1 MAEVQINLETFLR
14 AYMDYAK
21 LWPAMG
27 ENRYKDFW
35 METVKYY
42 LDGKDNDVA
51 FGLSLDGAPK
61 SVLDVIEEMKRA
73 RGSSRVAEI
82 KNTVRFVA
90 EEVFYPVY
98 DGGSVSYD
106 NVPQLQMFLKRLS
119 EFNDKGLVYDA
130 LVKLKNTVGYKRANA
145 SWGQLEQK
153 RKIVCNNIVNMMASN
168 PNATQK
174 DIVELIYWAKTPD
187 EVLKVINDV
196 FAKTDDDLDKE
207 MKKDVPNSATVNDII
222 YYPKQVIDIAFGGY
236 DASPE
241 LKEYF
246 ERFREQNNRVVKNP
260 EEVKK
265 YHEFV
270 AKLSEFRKIV
280 GNKYNFDKIVGSGD
294 RNYVSN
300 YEDTM
305 DKENIDLINRN
316 TTLEQE
322 KGALEKSRD
331 QFRDNYDREKLLN
344 KKMEQRYN
352 DERAAR
358 LSVEKMLQNALKV
371 IEAYERGNQE
381 IDKAGVFNKAA
392 AKLKMKEEVEK
403 ANDELKRAKAED
415 AKRKAALVARQ
426 TAMGEAISI

>member
-42 LDGKDNDVA
+42 LDGKDNDDT
-51 FGLSLDGAPK
+51 FGFSLDGAPK
-61 SVLDVIEEMKRA
+61 SVLDVIEEMKKA

-82 KNTVRFVA
+82 KDTVKFV
-90 EEVFYPVY
+90 VQDVY
-98 DGGSVSYD
+98 CPEYNGGNRYD
-106 NVPQLQMFLKRLS
+106 NVPQLQIFLKRLS
-119 EFNDKGLVYDA
+119 EFNDKDLVYDA
-130 LVKLKNTVGYKRANA
+130 LSFLKNVVGYKRANA
-145 SWGQLEQK
+145 SWGQFDQK

-168 PNATQK
+168 SNATQI

-187 EVLKVINDV
+187 EALKVINDV

-207 MKKDVPNSATVNDII
+207 MKKDVPNSATVNNII
-222 YYPKQVIDIAFGGY
+222 SYPKQVIDIAFGGY

-241 LKEYF
+241 LNKYF
-246 ERFREQNNRVVKNP
+246 EMFREQNIRFVKNP
-260 EEVKK
+260 EDIKK
-265 YHEFV
+265 YQEFV
-270 AKLSEFRKIV
+270 AKLREFEKIV

-358 LSVEKMLQNALKV
+358 LSVEKMLKNALKV

-392 AKLKMKEEVEK
+392 AKLKMKEEVENAK
-403 ANDELKRAKAED
+403 DELKRAEAEE
-415 AKRKAALVARQ
+415 KRRVAELVARQ

>member
-1 MAEVQINLETFLR
+1 M
-14 AYMDYAK
+14 
-21 LWPAMG
+21 
-27 ENRYKDFW
+27 
-35 METVKYY
+35 
-42 LDGKDNDVA
+42 
-51 FGLSLDGAPK
+51 
-61 SVLDVIEEMKRA
+61 
-73 RGSSRVAEI
+73 
-82 KNTVRFVA
+82 
-90 EEVFYPVY
+90 
-98 DGGSVSYD
+98 
-106 NVPQLQMFLKRLS
+106 
-119 EFNDKGLVYDA
+119 
-130 LVKLKNTVGYKRANA
+130 
-145 SWGQLEQK
+145 
-153 RKIVCNNIVNMMASN
+153 
-168 PNATQK
+168 
-174 DIVELIYWAKTPD
+174 
-187 EVLKVINDV
+187 
-196 FAKTDDDLDKE
+196 
-207 MKKDVPNSATVNDII
+207 
-222 YYPKQVIDIAFGGY
+222 
-236 DASPE
+236 
-241 LKEYF
+241 
-246 ERFREQNNRVVKNP
+246 
-260 EEVKK
+260 
-265 YHEFV
+265 
-270 AKLSEFRKIV
+270 
-280 GNKYNFDKIVGSGD
+280 GSGD

>member
-42 LDGKDNDVA
+42 LDGKDNDDT
-51 FGLSLDGAPK
+51 FGFSLDGAPK

-82 KNTVRFVA
+82 KDTVKFV
-90 EEVFYPVY
+90 VQDVY
-98 DGGSVSYD
+98 CPEYNGGNRYD

-119 EFNDKGLVYDA
+119 EFNDKDLVYDA
-130 LVKLKNTVGYKRANA
+130 LVKLKDTVGYKRANA
-145 SWGQLEQK
+145 SWGQFDQK

-168 PNATQK
+168 SNATQI

-187 EVLKVINDV
+187 EALKVINDV

-207 MKKDVPNSATVNDII
+207 MKKDVPNSATVNNII
-222 YYPKQVIDIAFGGY
+222 SYPKQVIDIAFGGY

-241 LKEYF
+241 LNKYF
-246 ERFREQNNRVVKNP
+246 EMFREQNIRFVKNP
-260 EEVKK
+260 EDIKK
-265 YHEFV
+265 YQEFV

-316 TTLEQE
+316 TKLEQE

-358 LSVEKMLQNALKV
+358 LSVEKMLQKALEV
-371 IEAYERGNQE
+371 IAAYEKGNQE
-381 IDKAGVFNKAA
+381 IDKAGVFNKGA
-392 AKLKMKEEVEK
+392 AKVKMKEEVENAK
-403 ANDELKRAKAED
+403 DELKRAEAEE
-415 AKRKAALVARQ
+415 KRRVAELVARQ
-426 TAMGEAISI
+426 REAGDAISI